1 MDYVVFNDA
10 TAQLAIGA
18 NNKTISLALK
28 DLIEAATDLV
38 NDAEVLN
45 S

>member
-1 MDYVVFNDA
+1 MDYVVFNNA
-10 TAQLAIGA
+10 TAQLANA